1 MVGVY
6 FLKASL
12 GFISA
17 VISIFFALACYK
29 FNSVSKNIKFL
40 FVKAYV
46 SVEYCWRIC
55 FIQIK
60 DRKIDFSVSCVRKQ
74 IKF

>member
-12 GFISA
+12 GSISI

-29 FNSVSKNIKFL
+29 FNSVSKNIKFI
-40 FVKAYV
+40 FIKAYV
-46 SVEYCWRIC
+46 SVEYC
-55 FIQIK
+55 
-60 DRKIDFSVSCVRKQ
+60 
-74 IKF
+74 